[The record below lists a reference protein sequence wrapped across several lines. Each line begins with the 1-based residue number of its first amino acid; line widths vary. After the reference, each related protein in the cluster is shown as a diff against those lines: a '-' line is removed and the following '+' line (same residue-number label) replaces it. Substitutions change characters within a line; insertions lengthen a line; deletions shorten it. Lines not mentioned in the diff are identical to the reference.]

1 MIKSRTDASRMV
13 RGGREPTVR
22 GALYLSTF
30 IAAVYTALST
40 ASCGNH
46 GAAPNFK

>member
-1 MIKSRTDASRMV
+1 MV
-13 RGGREPTVR
+13 RLGEAGSLQFGVLST
-22 GALYLSTF
+22 LYESTF
-30 IAAVYTALST
+30 IAAVYTAVST